1 MPSPEAKILHLEA
14 ANLKLV
20 DLNRELLERSE
31 SLTERVGELEGT
43 VLSIGFCNAELAG
56 ARDRAVRA
64 NETMQRF
71 LANMSVEI
79 RTPLTGMLGMIDFTL
94 DSELK
99 PDQASQLKIARKAG
113 KVLVKVINEVLEFSR
128 FETAGGFPAAAASP
142 RLAAATAKTGAG
154 RPGALSV
161 LVAED
166 DQVIMEV
173 MTLLISR
180 AGHRVLTARDGME
193 ALRIWEGERPDLILM
208 DVQMPNL
215 DGLEATR
222 MIRGRERETG
232 QAVPIYGITAHVL
245 EEDVKNC
252 LVAGMTGHLGKPID
266 FPDVLEI
273 LGRHQGPGPKT
284 VAGPEEAGGKGCEQ
298 TEKAAT

>member
-1 MPSPEAKILHLEA
+1 MPSPEVKILHLEA
-14 ANLKLV
+14 ANRKLV

-31 SLTERVGELEGT
+31 SLAERLGELEGT
-43 VLSIGFCNAELAG
+43 VLSMGFSNAELAG

-94 DSELK
+94 NSELK

-113 KVLVKVINEVLEFSR
+113 KALVKVINDVLEFSR
-128 FETAGGFPAAAASP
+128 FEAAAGPVAATSPRPAAAP
-142 RLAAATAKTGAG
+142 AKSGTC

-166 DQVIMEV
+166 DLVIMEV
-173 MTLLISR
+173 MTLLICR
-180 AGHRVLTARDGME
+180 AGHRVLKARDGLE
-193 ALRIWEGERPDLILM
+193 VLGVWESERPDLILM

-222 MIRGRERETG
+222 MIRERERDTG
-232 QAVPIYGITAHVL
+232 LAVPIYGITAHVL
-245 EEDVKNC
+245 EQDIKSC

-273 LGRHQGPGPKT
+273 LKRHQGPGSTT
-284 VAGPEEAGGKGCEQ
+284 VAGPGDAGGKRHEQ
-298 TEKAAT
+298 IEKAAT